1 MNKIEM
7 QRLPRGFG
15 RWGIGLVILFSF
27 VVGACVP
34 NRPAQISSVPTLENI
49 PAPDLEGSADEITS
63 PSNDLLVNL
72 YQQINPGVVAI
83 LIYTDGEPNGLG
95 SGFVIDNEGHI
106 LTNYH
111 VVENEA
117 EFEVV
122 FSDGYRAAGELI
134 GIDPDSDIAVL
145 KVSIPE
151 RELKP
156 LALGSSA
163 DVHVGQSVV
172 AIGNPYGLSGTM
184 TVGIVSARG
193 RLLDTVRTNSSAGN
207 FSSAD
212 LIQTDAA
219 INPGNSG
226 GPLLNLQG
234 EVIGINR
241 AIRTE
246 GDVNTGVYNSGL
258 GFVIPVDIVKRV
270 VPFLI
275 RDGKYDYP
283 YLGITSSE
291 EFTLPQLTAL
301 GLPPDMRG
309 VYVNTVPKGTPAEKA
324 GIVGGSKATTFD
336 NLLAGGDLIIR
347 IENHD
352 IKNFGDFLN
361 YLVTN
366 TSPGDTINLTI
377 LRDGKELQL
386 SATLVA
392 RPQ

>member
-1 MNKIEM
+1 MRHNTIWKVLGMSALITVM
-7 QRLPRGFG
+7 LA
-15 RWGIGLVILFSF
+15 
-27 VVGACVP
+27 ACVP
-34 NRPAQISSVPTLENI
+34 ASTAVTSSVPTLENI
-49 PAPDLEGSADEITS
+49 PKPNLGRAAFEMAA

-72 YQQINPGVVAI
+72 YENINPGVVAI
-83 LIYTDGEPNGLG
+83 LMYSGGEPTGQG
-95 SGFVIDNEGHI
+95 SGFVIDYEGHI

-111 VVENEA
+111 VVEDVVD
-117 EFEVV
+117 FEVV
-122 FSDGYRAAGELI
+122 FSDGYRAVGELI

-145 KVSIPE
+145 KVSVPE
-151 RELKP
+151 GELMP

-163 DVHVGQSVV
+163 DVRVGQSVV

-184 TVGIVSARG
+184 TVGIISARG
-193 RLLDTVRTNSSAGN
+193 RLLDTIRAGSAGGN

-226 GPLLNLQG
+226 GPLINMQG

-246 GDVNTGVYNSGL
+246 GDANTGVYNSGL
-258 GFVIPVDIVKRV
+258 GFVVPVDIVKRV

-301 GLPPDMRG
+301 GLPPDVRG
-309 VYVNTVPKGTPAEKA
+309 VYVNTVTKGTPAEKA
-324 GIVGGSKATTFD
+324 GIIGGSKPTSFD
-336 NLLAGGDLIIR
+336 NLLAGGDLIKKIGDHE
-347 IENHD
+347 IL
-352 IKNFGDFLN
+352 NFSDFLN

-366 TSPGDTINLTI
+366 TSPGETVNLII

>member
-1 MNKIEM
+1 M
-7 QRLPRGFG
+7 RYHTGWRVL
-15 RWGIGLVILFSF
+15 GLVMLISMLLA
-27 VVGACVP
+27 ACVP
-34 NRPAQISSVPTLENI
+34 ASPAQKAAVPTLENI
-49 PAPDLEGSADEITS
+49 PKPELGRTANEMVV

-72 YQQINPGVVAI
+72 YEQINPGVVAI
-83 LIYTDGEPNGLG
+83 LMYSGGEPTGQG

-111 VVENEA
+111 VVENIVD
-117 EFEVV
+117 FEVI
-122 FSDGYRAAGELI
+122 FSDGYRAVGALI

-145 KVSIPE
+145 KVSIPDA
-151 RELKP
+151 ELNP

-163 DVHVGQSVV
+163 DVRVGQTVV

-193 RLLDTVRTNSSAGN
+193 RLLDTIRTGSTGGN

-246 GDVNTGVYNSGL
+246 GDTNSGIYNSGL
-258 GFVIPVDIVKRV
+258 GFVVPVDIVKRV

-291 EFTLPQLTAL
+291 EFTLPQLQAL
-301 GLPPDMRG
+301 GLPPDLRG

-324 GIVGGSKATTFD
+324 GLIGGSKATTFE
-336 NLLAGGDLIIR
+336 NLLAGGDLITNIN
-347 IENHD
+347 NHVVL
-352 IKNFGDFLN
+352 NFSDFLN
-361 YLVTN
+361 YLVIN
-366 TSPGDTINLTI
+366 TSPGDSVDMTI
-377 LRDGKELQL
+377 LRDGKELRL
-386 SATLVA
+386 TATLVA

>member
-1 MNKIEM
+1 MRHINGWRTISLAVLIPVM
-7 QRLPRGFG
+7 LAACIPA
-15 RWGIGLVILFSF
+15 SP
-27 VVGACVP
+27 VVT
-34 NRPAQISSVPTLENI
+34 STVPTLENI
-49 PAPDLEGSADEITS
+49 PKPDLGGEVVEITA
-63 PSNDLLVNL
+63 PSDDLLVNL
-72 YQQINPGVVAI
+72 YEQINPGVVAI
-83 LIYTDGEPNGLG
+83 LMYSEGEATGQG

-111 VVENEA
+111 VVENVVD
-117 EFEVV
+117 FEVI
-122 FSDGYRAAGELI
+122 FSDGYRAVGELI

-145 KVSIPE
+145 KVSLPE
-151 RELKP
+151 RDLKP
-156 LALGSSA
+156 LSLGNSA
-163 DVHVGQSVV
+163 DVRVGQTVV

-193 RLLDTVRTNSSAGN
+193 RLLDTIRTGSAGGN

-246 GDVNTGVYNSGL
+246 GDAGSGVFNSGL
-258 GFVIPVDIVKRV
+258 GFVVPVDIVKRV
-270 VPFLI
+270 VPYLI

-301 GLPPDMRG
+301 GLPPNMHG
-309 VYVNTVPKGTPAEKA
+309 VYVNTVPSGTPAAKA
-324 GIVGGSKATTFD
+324 GIIGGSTATTFE
-336 NLLAGGDLIIR
+336 NLLAGGDLITKID
-347 IENHD
+347 NHM
-352 IKNFGDFLN
+352 ILNFSDFLN

-366 TSPGDTINLTI
+366 TSPGDTVALTI
-377 LRDGKELQL
+377 QRDGKELQL
-386 SATLVA
+386 SAILVA

>member
-1 MNKIEM
+1 M
-7 QRLPRGFG
+7 LA
-15 RWGIGLVILFSF
+15 
-27 VVGACVP
+27 ACI
-34 NRPAQISSVPTLENI
+34 PASPAVTSTVPTLENI
-49 PAPDLEGSADEITS
+49 PKPDLGGEVDEIAA

-72 YQQINPGVVAI
+72 YEQINPGVVAI
-83 LIYTDGEPNGLG
+83 LMYSEGEPTGQG

-111 VVENEA
+111 VVENVVD
-117 EFEVV
+117 FEVI
-122 FSDGYRAAGELI
+122 FSDGYRAVGELV

-145 KVSIPE
+145 KVSLPG

-156 LALGSSA
+156 LSLGSSA
-163 DVHVGQSVV
+163 DVRVGQSVV

-193 RLLDTVRTNSSAGN
+193 RLLDTIRTGSAGGN

-246 GDVNTGVYNSGL
+246 GDVGSGVYNSGL
-258 GFVIPVDIVKRV
+258 GFVVPVDIVKRV

-301 GLPPDMRG
+301 GLSPDVRG
-309 VYVNTVPKGTPAEKA
+309 VYVNTVPAGTPAKKA
-324 GIVGGSKATTFD
+324 GIIGGSTATTFD
-336 NLLAGGDLIIR
+336 NLLAGGDLITKIDSHS
-347 IENHD
+347 IL
-352 IKNFGDFLN
+352 NFSDFLN

-366 TSPGDTINLTI
+366 TSPGDTVALTI

>member
-1 MNKIEM
+1 MRHTTGWKV
-7 QRLPRGFG
+7 
-15 RWGIGLVILFSF
+15 IGLSMLFS
-27 VVGACVP
+27 VMLAACM
-34 NRPAQISSVPTLENI
+34 PASPARISTVPTLENI
-49 PAPDLEGSADEITS
+49 PKPDLGRSSDKIS
-63 PSNDLLVNL
+63 PPSNDLMVNL
-72 YQQINPGVVAI
+72 YEQINPGVVAI
-83 LIYTDGEPNGLG
+83 LMYSDGEPTGQG

-111 VVENEA
+111 VVENVVD
-117 EFEVV
+117 FEVI
-122 FSDGYRAAGELI
+122 FSDGYRAVGELV

-156 LALGSSA
+156 LALGSSV
-163 DVHVGQSVV
+163 DVRVGQSVV

-193 RLLDTVRTNSSAGN
+193 RLLDTIRTGSAAGN

-246 GDVNTGVYNSGL
+246 SDTNTGIYNSGL
-258 GFVIPVDIVKRV
+258 GFVVPVDIVKRV

-301 GLPPDMRG
+301 GLPPNVAG

-324 GIVGGSKATTFD
+324 GIIGGSKPTTFD
-336 NLLAGGDLIIR
+336 NLLAGGDLIT
-347 IENHD
+347 D
-352 IKNFGDFLN
+352 IDSHVILNFSDFLN

-366 TSPGDTINLTI
+366 TSPGDTVALTI

-386 SATLVA
+386 SAILDT

>member
-1 MNKIEM
+1 MRHNNGW
-7 QRLPRGFG
+7 RV
-15 RWGIGLVILFSF
+15 IGLAVFISMMLA
-27 VVGACVP
+27 ACVP
-34 NRPAQISSVPTLENI
+34 ASPAGTSTIPTLENI
-49 PAPDLEGSADEITS
+49 PKPDLGGAAEEIIA
-63 PSNDLLVNL
+63 PSGDLLVDL
-72 YQQINPGVVAI
+72 YRQINPGVVAI
-83 LIYTDGEPNGLG
+83 LMYSEGEPTGQG

-111 VVENEA
+111 VVENVVD
-117 EFEVV
+117 FEVI
-122 FSDGYRAAGELI
+122 FSDGYRAVGELV

-156 LALGSSA
+156 LSLGSSA
-163 DVHVGQSVV
+163 DVRVGQSVI

-193 RLLDTVRTNSSAGN
+193 RLLDTVRTGSAGGN

-246 GDVNTGVYNSGL
+246 GDVGTGVYNSGL
-258 GFVIPVDIVKRV
+258 GFVVPIDIVKRV

-301 GLPPDMRG
+301 GLPPDVRG
-309 VYVNTVPKGTPAEKA
+309 VYVNTVPAGTPAEKA
-324 GIVGGSKATTFD
+324 GILGGINGHHFRQS
-336 NLLAGGDLIIR
+336 
-347 IENHD
+347 
-352 IKNFGDFLN
+352 FGRRGSDHQDWKPYDPQLQRFPEL
-361 YLVTN
+361 
-366 TSPGDTINLTI
+366 SGHQHQPG
-377 LRDGKELQL
+377 
-386 SATLVA
+386 
-392 RPQ
+392 

>member
-1 MNKIEM
+1 M
-7 QRLPRGFG
+7 QRFNGLKVFG
-15 RWGIGLVILFSF
+15 LAVIL
-27 VVGACVP
+27 VVILAACIP
-34 NRPAQISSVPTLENI
+34 ARPAVTSTVPTIENI
-49 PAPDLEGSADEITS
+49 PRPDLGKIADELPV
-63 PSNDLLVNL
+63 PSDNLLVNL

-83 LIYTDGEPNGLG
+83 LMYTGGEPTGQG

-111 VVENEA
+111 VVENVVD
-117 EFEVV
+117 FEVI
-122 FSDGYRAAGELI
+122 FSDGYRAVGELV
-134 GIDPDSDIAVL
+134 GIDQDSDIAVL

-163 DVHVGQSVV
+163 DVRVGQSVV

-193 RLLDTVRTNSSAGN
+193 RLLETIRTGSAGGN

-246 GDVNTGVYNSGL
+246 GDVGTGVYNSGL
-258 GFVIPVDIVKRV
+258 GFVVPVDIVKRV

-291 EFTLPQLTAL
+291 EFTLPQLAAL
-301 GLPPDMRG
+301 GLPPDVRG
-309 VYVNTVPKGTPAEKA
+309 VYVNTVLKGTPAEKA
-324 GIVGGSKATTFD
+324 GIIGGSVATTFD
-336 NLLAGGDLIIR
+336 NLLAGGDLITKIDSHA
-347 IENHD
+347 IV
-352 IKNFGDFLN
+352 NFGDFLN

-366 TSPGDTINLTI
+366 TSPGDTVALTI

>member
-1 MNKIEM
+1 M
-7 QRLPRGFG
+7 RYHTGWRVL
-15 RWGIGLVILFSF
+15 GLVMLISMLLA
-27 VVGACVP
+27 ACVP
-34 NRPAQISSVPTLENI
+34 ASPAQKAAVPTLENI
-49 PAPDLEGSADEITS
+49 PKPELGRTANEMVV

-72 YQQINPGVVAI
+72 YEQINPGVVAI
-83 LIYTDGEPNGLG
+83 LMYSGGEPTGQG

-111 VVENEA
+111 VVENIVD
-117 EFEVV
+117 FEVI
-122 FSDGYRAAGELI
+122 FSDGYRAVGALI

-145 KVSIPE
+145 KVSIPDA
-151 RELKP
+151 ELNP

-163 DVHVGQSVV
+163 DVRVGQTVV

-193 RLLDTVRTNSSAGN
+193 RLLDTIRTGSTGGN

-246 GDVNTGVYNSGL
+246 GDTNSGIYNSGL
-258 GFVIPVDIVKRV
+258 GFVVPVDIVKRV

-291 EFTLPQLTAL
+291 EFTLPQLQAL
-301 GLPPDMRG
+301 GLPPDLRG

-324 GIVGGSKATTFD
+324 GLIGGSKATTFE
-336 NLLAGGDLIIR
+336 NLLAGGDLITNIN
-347 IENHD
+347 NHVVL
-352 IKNFGDFLN
+352 NFSDFLN

-366 TSPGDTINLTI
+366 TSPGDSVDMTI
-377 LRDGKELQL
+377 LRDGKELRL
-386 SATLVA
+386 TATLVA

>member
-1 MNKIEM
+1 M
-7 QRLPRGFG
+7 
-15 RWGIGLVILFSF
+15 IGLVMMISVMLA
-27 VVGACVP
+27 ACI
-34 NRPAQISSVPTLENI
+34 PASPAVTSTVPTLENI
-49 PAPDLEGSADEITS
+49 PKPDLGGEVDEIAA

-72 YQQINPGVVAI
+72 YEQINPGVVAI
-83 LIYTDGEPNGLG
+83 LMYSEGEPTGQG

-111 VVENEA
+111 VVENVVD
-117 EFEVV
+117 FEVI
-122 FSDGYRAAGELI
+122 FSDGYRAVGELV

-145 KVSIPE
+145 KVSLPG

-156 LALGSSA
+156 LSLGSSA
-163 DVHVGQSVV
+163 DVRVGQSVV

-193 RLLDTVRTNSSAGN
+193 RLLDTIRTGSAGGN

-246 GDVNTGVYNSGL
+246 GDVGSGVYNSGL
-258 GFVIPVDIVKRV
+258 GFVVPVDIVKRV

-301 GLPPDMRG
+301 GLSPDVRG
-309 VYVNTVPKGTPAEKA
+309 VYVNTVPAGTPAKKA
-324 GIVGGSKATTFD
+324 GIIGGSTATTFD
-336 NLLAGGDLIIR
+336 NLLAGGDLITKIDSHS
-347 IENHD
+347 IL
-352 IKNFGDFLN
+352 NFSDFLN

-366 TSPGDTINLTI
+366 TSPGDTVALTI

>member
-1 MNKIEM
+1 M
-7 QRLPRGFG
+7 
-15 RWGIGLVILFSF
+15 IGLAILFSM
-27 VVGACVP
+27 VMGACVP
-34 NRPAQISSVPTLENI
+34 VRPVRNPAVPTLENI
-49 PAPDLEGSADEITS
+49 PAPNLAGAAEEIIT

-83 LIYTDGEPNGLG
+83 LMYSDGEPTGQG
-95 SGFVIDNEGHI
+95 SGFVIDNQGHI

-111 VVENEA
+111 VVENMVD
-117 EFEVV
+117 FEVI
-122 FSDGYRAAGELI
+122 FSDGYRAVGELI

-145 KVSIPE
+145 KVTVPE

-163 DVHVGQSVV
+163 EVRVGQSVV

-193 RLLDTVRTNSSAGN
+193 RLLDAIRSSSSGSN

-246 GDVNTGVYNSGL
+246 GDINSGVYNSGL
-258 GFVIPVDIVKRV
+258 GFVVPVDIVKRV

-301 GLPPDMRG
+301 GLPPDVRG
-309 VYVNTVPKGTPAEKA
+309 VYVNTVPKGTPAERA
-324 GIVGGSKATTFD
+324 GIIGGSVATKFD
-336 NLLAGGDLIIR
+336 NLLAGGDLITKIGSHA
-347 IENHD
+347 IV
-352 IKNFGDFLN
+352 NFSDFLN

-366 TSPGDTINLTI
+366 TSPGDTVELTVM
-377 LRDGKELQL
+377 RGGRELQF

>member
-1 MNKIEM
+1 MRIFTGW
-7 QRLPRGFG
+7 RIF
-15 RWGIGLVILFSF
+15 GLVMLISLMLA
-27 VVGACVP
+27 ACM
-34 NRPAQISSVPTLENI
+34 PASPARTSTVPTLENI
-49 PAPDLEGSADEITS
+49 PKPDLGKAAFEMAA
-63 PSNDLLVNL
+63 PSSDLLVNL
-72 YQQINPGVVAI
+72 YDQINPGVVAI
-83 LIYTDGEPNGLG
+83 LMYTGGEPTGQG
-95 SGFVIDNEGHI
+95 SGFVFDNEGHI

-111 VVENEA
+111 VVENVVD
-117 EFEVV
+117 FEVV
-122 FSDGYRAAGELI
+122 FSDGYRAVGKLI

-151 RELKP
+151 RELAP

-163 DVHVGQSVV
+163 EVRVGQSVV

-193 RLLDTVRTNSSAGN
+193 RLLDTIRTRTIGGN

-246 GDVNTGVYNSGL
+246 NNTESGVYNSGL
-258 GFVIPVDIVKRV
+258 GFVVPIDIVKRV

-291 EFTLPQLTAL
+291 EFTLPQLQAL
-301 GLPPDMRG
+301 GLPPDVRG

-324 GIVGGSKATTFD
+324 GLLGGTQATSFD
-336 NLLAGGDLIIR
+336 NLLAGGDLITNINDHV
-347 IENHD
+347 ILNYS
-352 IKNFGDFLN
+352 DFLK
-361 YLVTN
+361 YLVTY
-366 TSPGDTINLTI
+366 TSPGDVVDLTI
-377 LRDGKELQL
+377 LRDGKELL
-386 SATLVA
+386 LTATLVA